1 MIAERILCPYCGG
14 DIPLAERESELP
26 SAKLGRK
33 VKAMVLFYECAGCCQ
48 SFTTTESDTESMRK
62 FRASVSREQRKDK
75 ICRIESHAG
84 NVPGQGKTDTA

>member
-1 MIAERILCPYCGG
+1 MIPERILCPYCGI
-14 DIPLAERESELP
+14 DIPLEEHENEVS

-33 VKAMVLFYECAGCCQ
+33 VKAMVLFYECAGCRQ
-48 SFTTTESDTESMRK
+48 SFTTTESDTESMR
-62 FRASVSREQRKDK
+62 RVHANINREIRKDK

>member
-1 MIAERILCPYCGG
+1 MIAERILCPYCGT
-14 DIPLAERESELP
+14 DIPLAERESELS

-33 VKAMVLFYECAGCCQ
+33 VKAMVLLYECDGCRQ
-48 SFTTTESDTESMRK
+48 SFTTTESDTESMRRV
-62 FRASVSREQRKDK
+62 RASINRELRKEK